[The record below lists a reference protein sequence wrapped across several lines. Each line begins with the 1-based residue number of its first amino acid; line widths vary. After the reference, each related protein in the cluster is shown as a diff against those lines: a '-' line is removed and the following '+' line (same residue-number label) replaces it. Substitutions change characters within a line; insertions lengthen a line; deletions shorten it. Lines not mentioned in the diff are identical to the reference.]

1 MYIKYQSICQHTWVK
16 DNEVLKF
23 QRTSA
28 KHFNVK
34 NQIKSMFATICN
46 TYCIIQC
53 KIPMICLINSQRF
66 ITVYTYTYDI

>member
-16 DNEVLKF
+16 DNEALKF

-34 NQIKSMFATICN
+34 NQIKSVFETVDKTHYIIHCN
-46 TYCIIQC
+46 IQ
-53 KIPMICLINSQRF
+53 MICLIYSHKL
-66 ITVYTYTYDI
+66 TSVYV